1 MLSFRGMVPG
11 VVGKC
16 DHLNFGRCIELCNR
30 MEDSECTVQSMS
42 SEYDGASAEVSGGNH
57 KKSLKV
63 LTIEEYY
70 KGHGA
75 IGY

>member
-1 MLSFRGMVPG
+1 
-11 VVGKC
+11 
-16 DHLNFGRCIELCNR
+16 

-42 SEYDGASAEVSGGNH
+42 SQYDGASAEVFGENH
-57 KKSLKV
+57 KNSLKV